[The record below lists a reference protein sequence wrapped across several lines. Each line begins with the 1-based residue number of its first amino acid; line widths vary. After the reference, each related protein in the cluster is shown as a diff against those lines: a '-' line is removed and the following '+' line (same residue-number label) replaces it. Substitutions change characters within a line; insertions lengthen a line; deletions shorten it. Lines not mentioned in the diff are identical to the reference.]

1 MKVVPNPSDLA
12 LKASVV
18 CIGNFDG
25 VHLGHQLL
33 LGRLQ
38 QVAAE
43 TGTPSVV
50 LTFFPPAKVVF
61 RGKPYL
67 SSAEEKLYLLKPFNP
82 TAVVMTPFSLGY
94 AQTPKDVFLRELHLL
109 SAFQPDAVVMVPFSR
124 DYAQTPK
131 EQFLA
136 EVAHLNPKHLIVGE
150 DFRFGRERSG
160 GLDDLQHVTE
170 RLEVFSLERLGERVI
185 KSSHIRELLRAGEVA
200 EARKFLGYSYLA
212 FGEVVR
218 GDRRGRTIGFPTAN
232 IALPPEKALPLGVFA
247 VRVETSRGEFGGM
260 ANVGPR
266 PSYPDA
272 PPSLEVYL
280 FDFDGDLY
288 GQTLRVSFEHFLR
301 SQRRFSG
308 LDDLKAQLAR
318 DEQAAR
324 ASLQRRT
331 SVTS

>member
-12 LKASVV
+12 LKASVL

-67 SSAEEKLYLLKPFNP
+67 SSADEK
-82 TAVVMTPFSLGY
+82 
-94 AQTPKDVFLRELHLL
+94 LHLL

-136 EVAHLNPKHLIVGE
+136 SVAHLNPKHLIVGE

-247 VRVETSRGEFGGM
+247 VRVETSKGKFGGM

-301 SQRRFSG
+301 SQRKFSG
-308 LDDLKAQLAR
+308 LDDLKAQLDR
-318 DEQAAR
+318 DAQNAKA
-324 ASLQRRT
+324 LL
-331 SVTS
+331 